1 MISHEIRSPL
11 SIISMLSRRV
21 ASRVEDKE
29 IQDQF
34 KSIDFTT
41 NSLLQL
47 SNQVLEYSKNEKVKP
62 KLNNKSF
69 ELKNE
74 LNQIV
79 TSLNTLVEN
88 KGNTLDFFKQSKG
101 GNCGVVRSNQNSSI
115 VLQYRW

>member
-1 MISHEIRSPL
+1 
-11 SIISMLSRRV
+11 MLSRRV

-62 KLNNKSF
+62 KLNKCKSF

-74 LNQIV
+74 LLNQIV
-79 TSLNTLVEN
+79 T
-88 KGNTLDFFKQSKG
+88 
-101 GNCGVVRSNQNSSI
+101 
-115 VLQYRW
+115 